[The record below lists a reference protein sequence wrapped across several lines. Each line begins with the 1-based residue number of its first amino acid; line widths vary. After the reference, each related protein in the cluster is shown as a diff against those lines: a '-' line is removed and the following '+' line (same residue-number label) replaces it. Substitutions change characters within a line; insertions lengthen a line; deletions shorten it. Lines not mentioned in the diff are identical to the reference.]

1 MLAILEPICAGICV
15 SFFNKWVMP
24 LIMQCV
30 EPPKADDDDAS
41 SETSAINA
49 EVHVHVH

>member
-1 MLAILEPICAGICV
+1 MLAIVEPICAGICV

-24 LIMQCV
+24 LIVQCF
-30 EPPKADDDDAS
+30 EPPKADDDTS